1 VKSCE
6 NLFGKRVN
14 GVGREAQPEGN
25 LFLGV
30 AEEKQSNVARL
41 RFQAGSLA
49 TADDRT
55 RKFDQRLL
63 GLSAE

>member
-1 VKSCE
+1 
-6 NLFGKRVN
+6 
-14 GVGREAQPEGN
+14 
-25 LFLGV
+25 V